1 MHIIKSLVIILI
13 LYTSTSAKSYSNENK
28 ILFKVNNKI
37 ITSLDIINEIEYLK
51 AINSEFEKIEAK
63 QSFEIS
69 KNSLVREK
77 IKELELLKL
86 LDEIKIEE
94 QILNN
99 IIISYFKRLGV
110 NSKKDFEEY
119 FLKRNIQPS
128 VVKKKISIEILWN
141 QLIYNKFGKNIKI
154 DRKAIR
160 KNLINK
166 KSQKEFLLSE
176 ILFNIKNKD
185 NLNKKFYEIKKM
197 IKDKGFAQAAL
208 IYSISDT
215 AKNAGNLGWINETSL
230 NQKILIELLNIGES
244 KITNPI
250 LIPGGFLILK
260 VEDRRQ
266 IERELDL
273 DNEIQSIVKDKTN
286 KQLNQFSVIYF
297 NKIKNN
303 IKINEL

>member
-1 MHIIKSLVIILI
+1 MNYIKSLLVIFILF
-13 LYTSTSAKSYSNENK
+13 TSITVKSYSNENK

-37 ITSLDIINEIEYLK
+37 ITSLDIINEIKYLK
-51 AINSEFEKIEAK
+51 AINTEFEEIETK

-77 IKELELLKL
+77 IKELELLKF
-86 LDEIKIEE
+86 LDEIKVEE
-94 QILNN
+94 KILNN
-99 IIISYFKRLGV
+99 ILISHFKRLRI
-110 NSKKDFEEY
+110 NSKKEFEEY

-128 VVKKKISIEILWN
+128 IVKKKISIEILWN
-141 QLIYNKFGKNIKI
+141 QLIYNKFGQNIKV
-154 DRKAIR
+154 DKKAIR
-160 KNLINK
+160 KNLMNK

-176 ILFNIKNKD
+176 ILFNVKNKN
-185 NLNKKFYEIKKM
+185 NLDKKFNEIKKI

-208 IYSISDT
+208 IYGVSDT
-215 AKNAGNLGWINETSL
+215 AKNAGKLGWINETSL
-230 NQKILIELLNIGES
+230 NQKILNELLDIGEN

-260 VEDRRQ
+260 IEDQRE
-266 IERELDL
+266 IERELDF
-273 DNEIQSIVKDKTN
+273 DNEIKLIVKDKTN